1 MTSNG
6 IISAPVTIT
15 DIKNT
20 IGLNSTGLWDLVTRA
35 RTGGVNSR
43 AFNTGD
49 GYLIKDARPFW
60 NIYSNESPGEWAPQ
74 KEAEGPLTFRMK
86 MDSSGKLRAS
96 MGDFR
101 GYNHSAP
108 AFFKMYPDPAM
119 RKGEA
124 FKCSIMQNQAAE
136 INIKDIKVLSQSYIG
151 IVVRHT
157 STGELRFVTLTTDV
171 ASMSANEYLLSV
183 DIPKNWP
190 NGNVEVYMVGSM
202 ISVPTVQ
209 TSIGTTV
216 RSLNQEDGNEGYRV
230 FVLKDEEP
238 DRFSVDYDVEPG
250 SLPGEYEITFS
261 VTSIKGTF
269 WMYDVTMVLS
279 SEPAGNVIPMGTVTS
294 GAGPDVNIMTGQTY
308 TFPPYTVHVINSS
321 INSYVNVDPTYRGTV
336 IGGFSILFRAKQN
349 KF

>member
-1 MTSNG
+1 MLPNSGITTTLVANELGVSTHSVSQLCTSSNINIFSKYKPVKWPYTNVDGVTDRWRSVNG
-6 IISAPVTIT
+6 NCGI
-15 DIKNT
+15 
-20 IGLNSTGLWDLVTRA
+20 LVP
-35 RTGGVNSR
+35 
-43 AFNTGD
+43 
-49 GYLIKDARPFW
+49 DATSLP
-60 NIYSNESPGEWAPQ
+60 
-74 KEAEGPLTFRMK
+74 
-86 MDSSGKLRAS
+86 SSGPMAKWQHDKPRGGSSEPYRL
-96 MGDFR
+96 GDFR

-294 GAGPDVNIMTGQTY
+294 GAGPDINIMTGQTY

-336 IGGFSILFRAKQN
+336 IGGFSILFRAK
-349 KF
+349 